1 MELASNMK
9 IIPASEDLKMRS
21 VLFVQMYKS
30 ASVSMCSY
38 HYSSPGIKLHATLKC
53 TQVLC
58 KCILDPG
65 EKGGEVREVIQWAIW
80 RGSTEKVR
88 GGGWGTSVILM
99 VCERVEKNLFRIA

>member
-1 MELASNMK
+1 MK
-9 IIPASEDLKMRS
+9 TIPASEDLKMRS
-21 VLFVQMYKS
+21 VLVFQMYKS

-38 HYSSPGIKLHATLKC
+38 HYSSPGIKLHTTLKC

-65 EKGGEVREVIQWAIW
+65 EKGGGVKEVTQWAKW
-80 RGSTEKVR
+80 RGSTKKV
-88 GGGWGTSVILM
+88 GGGGGTSVILM